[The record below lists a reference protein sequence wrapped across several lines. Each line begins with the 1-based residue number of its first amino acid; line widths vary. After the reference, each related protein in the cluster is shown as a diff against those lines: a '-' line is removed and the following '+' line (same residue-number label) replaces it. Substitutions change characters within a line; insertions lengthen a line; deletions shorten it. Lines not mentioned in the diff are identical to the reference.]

1 MIMWGIYLEDA
12 SHGGHRIEIHLE
24 KSWPTNNGHSEPYTK
39 WLSKSGN
46 RMVWKTSF
54 LGDRDT
60 SGILGKSPNIQG

>member
-46 RMVWKTSF
+46 RMV
-54 LGDRDT
+54 
-60 SGILGKSPNIQG
+60 